1 MTHTTKAAWVVI
13 AFGLLSGC
21 AARPSPL
28 PRLQEARVILERA
41 RSVNSPAAHAQIADA
56 EGALEYAETEYRA
69 TPNHPLS
76 SVRADNA
83 LAKAR
88 LAYRLAESN
97 RNPVPVGATPVSVGA
112 APVPAPVGVG
122 STPHA
127 LR

>member
-56 EGALEYAETEYRA
+56 EGALEYAETEYKT

-88 LAYRLAESN
+88 LAYRFAESN
-97 RNPVPVGATPVSVGA
+97 RIPVNVNVTGTVNA
-112 APVPAPVGVG
+112 A
-122 STPHA
+122 S
-127 LR
+127 R